1 MISAVF
7 YRASGGAYTGF
18 KISGH
23 AGLADEGFDVACAS
37 VSSAVMLTANTI
49 TGMYGLE
56 ADISVKENKIIL
68 MLANDDD
75 EKNGDRLLQ
84 GLKLHLEQIGKEFER
99 AIKVTAVF
107 I

>member
-7 YRASGGAYTGF
+7 YRASDGSYTGF

-23 AGLADEGFDVACAS
+23 AGLADKGFDVACAS

-49 TGMYGLE
+49 TDVYGLE
-56 ADISVKENKIIL
+56 ADISVNENKIIF
-68 MLANDDD
+68 MLAKDDAD
-75 EKNGDRLLQ
+75 KNGGRLLQ

-99 AIKVTAVF
+99 AINVTAVF